1 MKKIKILAV
10 GKVKEKYILDGIAEY
25 AKRLSRFCEFSITEI
40 EDIASA
46 DAVKKE
52 SDKLLAKMTGYCI
65 LLDLR
70 GEQVSSEQLSVII
83 DKAFITNPEL
93 TFIVGGSDGVDAR
106 IRERAQKM
114 VAFGKIT
121 FPHQLMR
128 LVLTEQI
135 YRALNIS
142 ANTPYH
148 K

>member
-1 MKKIKILAV
+1 M
-10 GKVKEKYILDGIAEY
+10 
-25 AKRLSRFCEFSITEI
+25 
-40 EDIASA
+40 
-46 DAVKKE
+46 
-52 SDKLLAKMTGYCI
+52 M
-65 LLDLR
+65 
-70 GEQVSSEQLSVII
+70 